1 MRYLELPIII
11 GGEVYNVNKD
21 YENYILSYKNLE
33 VKIPKLNDELIEK
46 IDLIKG
52 EDIHNLTLNDIV
64 NFLCKV
70 AQLWRNP
77 DYHYRKVL
85 MEVGPTITGQSPQM
99 YTHNVGVMLSLISF
113 KEYLQDMVHSELNNK
128 ALLDEWLPCYN
139 AYIHAEPLGNLLHI
153 ISGNVP
159 MAGVYSIVRGIL
171 TKNVNLAKLSSRD
184 IITLLL
190 FIQSFRDVDPNHP
203 ITKSTS
209 AVYWERK
216 DEKLINYFTQKANGI
231 CIWGGKETIE
241 SYKAKCGLGCEIIE
255 YGPKTGMQI
264 IQWDENSA
272 HDLPLR
278 VARDICMFD
287 QEACLS
293 PQIIYIQGN
302 VDTFI
307 QKLKKGLQDYTQLW
321 PKAENEID
329 HFVHMNYTIKANAFC
344 GNPSE
349 NSETLDWL
357 IINKKERVDISLE
370 HPLGRTIYIY
380 PLENIRDCLQF
391 VDSKIQ
397 TVGVE
402 PKSLAYELKD
412 ELSKRGVLRIA
423 NIGFVDAPRHGL
435 VHESQYLTRLVRICG
450 IEREVTYRYKEYDVP
465 DDYFGQFQFALT
477 WDNNSADGDGGQND
491 K

>member
-216 DEKLINYFTQKANGI
+216 DEKLI
-231 CIWGGKETIE
+231 
-241 SYKAKCGLGCEIIE
+241 S
-255 YGPKTGMQI
+255 
-264 IQWDENSA
+264 
-272 HDLPLR
+272 
-278 VARDICMFD
+278 VA
-287 QEACLS
+287 L
-293 PQIIYIQGN
+293 N
-302 VDTFI
+302 
-307 QKLKKGLQDYTQLW
+307 L
-321 PKAENEID
+321 
-329 HFVHMNYTIKANAFC
+329 
-344 GNPSE
+344 
-349 NSETLDWL
+349 
-357 IINKKERVDISLE
+357 
-370 HPLGRTIYIY
+370 
-380 PLENIRDCLQF
+380 
-391 VDSKIQ
+391 
-397 TVGVE
+397 
-402 PKSLAYELKD
+402 
-412 ELSKRGVLRIA
+412 
-423 NIGFVDAPRHGL
+423 
-435 VHESQYLTRLVRICG
+435 
-450 IEREVTYRYKEYDVP
+450 
-465 DDYFGQFQFALT
+465 
-477 WDNNSADGDGGQND
+477 
-491 K
+491 